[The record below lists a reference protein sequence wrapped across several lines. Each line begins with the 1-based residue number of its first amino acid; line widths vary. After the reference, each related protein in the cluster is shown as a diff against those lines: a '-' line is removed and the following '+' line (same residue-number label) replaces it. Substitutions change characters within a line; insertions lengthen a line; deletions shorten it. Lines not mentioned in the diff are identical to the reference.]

1 VSLRV
6 RLALAIAIISALVA
20 GGVSLAVY
28 QRSTTDRVDRAR
40 ETAARQVRTAA
51 SIVRLRL
58 PGGATVTP
66 SGSYVVTATGGV
78 GDAAIGT
85 GLPALLQSRVESS
98 PGRVYTEPVLTGND
112 PAVYGGTQIAGVG
125 AVYVR
130 QSFIGDQQELSALQD
145 ALIRL
150 TAAASVIGA
159 ILGVL
164 VASALSRRLRRSAT
178 LARRLAAGDL
188 DARLHPRGRDE
199 IAQLGRALDDMAEA
213 LGATIRELDE
223 AAERERSFSADV
235 AHELRTPIT
244 GLVAA
249 SSLLDDTPEA
259 VMVKE
264 RARALAHLVED
275 LLEVM
280 RLDAGAETAMTDQF
294 DLVRLVSDVTRDRL
308 PEAEVTLP
316 ITLRVQSDPRRLER
330 ILVNLLENARRYGDA
345 PYAVVLDP
353 DTMSL
358 TVRDSGRGFGVFLD
372 RAADRFAMAAV
383 ARGGGSGLGLA
394 IAEGQAR
401 VLGGTLELHDDNGAV
416 ATLRLP
422 PESRVAIGAAV
433 VTGGAV

>member
-280 RLDAGAETAMTDQF
+280 RPCAL
-294 DLVRLVSDVTRDRL
+294 TR
-308 PEAEVTLP
+308 A
-316 ITLRVQSDPRRLER
+316 QRR
-330 ILVNLLENARRYGDA
+330 
-345 PYAVVLDP
+345 P
-353 DTMSL
+353 
-358 TVRDSGRGFGVFLD
+358 
-372 RAADRFAMAAV
+372 
-383 ARGGGSGLGLA
+383 
-394 IAEGQAR
+394 
-401 VLGGTLELHDDNGAV
+401 
-416 ATLRLP
+416 
-422 PESRVAIGAAV
+422 
-433 VTGGAV
+433 

>member
-1 VSLRV
+1 MSLRV

-20 GGVSLAVY
+20 GGISVAVY

-66 SGSYVVTATGGV
+66 SGSYVVTSTGGV
-78 GDAAIGT
+78 GDTSIAA
-85 GLPALLQSRVESS
+85 GLPPILQARVENA
-98 PGRVYTEPVLTGND
+98 PGRVFSEPVLTGSD
-112 PAVYGGTQIAGVG
+112 PAIYAGTQLASAG

-130 QSFIGDQQELSALQD
+130 QSFVADQQELGALQD

-213 LGATIRELDE
+213 LGTTIRELDE
-223 AAERERSFSADV
+223 TAERERRFSADV

-264 RARALAHLVED
+264 RAGALAHLVED

-294 DLVRLVSDVTRDRL
+294 DFVRLVGDVTRDCL

-316 ITLRVQSDPRRLER
+316 VTLRVQSDPRRLER
-330 ILVNLLENARRYGDA
+330 IIVNLLENARRYGEA
-345 PYAVVLDP
+345 PFAVVLDA

-358 TVRDSGRGFGVFLD
+358 TIRDSGRGFGAFLD

-401 VLGGTLELHDDNGAV
+401 VLGGTLELHDDGGAV

-422 PESRVAIGAAV
+422 PESRVPVGASIV
-433 VTGGAV
+433 VGGTG